1 MLVHVPDVLDASEL
15 ALCREQLANAE
26 WKDGKKTAGYQ
37 SAQVKH
43 NGQLAEDDP
52 LAHELGKLI
61 LDALA
66 RNPTFFAAA
75 LPRTIFPP
83 LFNRYTGGEHFGMHV
98 DNAIRYDRSRQPAL
112 PMRTDLS
119 VTLFFADPDE
129 YDGGELVIE
138 DSYGAH
144 RVKLPAGDLILY
156 PGSSLHKVTPVTRG
170 ARTASFFWLQ
180 SLVRSDAQRRQL
192 FELDVAIQSLTA
204 RVAGAPELVS
214 LTGVYH
220 NLLRAWSNV

>member
-1 MLVHVPDVLDASEL
+1 MIHVIPDALTGDAL
-15 ALCREQLANAE
+15 QRCRSLLANAQ
-26 WKDGKKTAGYQ
+26 WADGRVTAGSQ
-37 SAQVKH
+37 AAQVK
-43 NGQLAEDDP
+43 NNRQLPEDDP
-52 LAHELGKLI
+52 VGIELRGIVLGALSSCAH
-61 LDALA
+61 
-66 RNPTFFAAA
+66 FFTAA
-75 LPRTIFPP
+75 LPRQIYPP
-83 LFNRYTGGEHFGMHV
+83 LFNRYGGSQNAFGNHV
-98 DNAIRYDRSRQPAL
+98 DNAVRTHPPTARHV
-112 PMRTDLS
+112 RTDLS
-119 VTLFFADPDE
+119 FTLFLNDPHE

-204 RVAGAPELVS
+204 RVPGAPELVS